1 MSEERVTLQMIKEAQ
16 ERLKGVAQK
25 TGLSYSNS
33 VSDLAGCEVYLK
45 LENLQRTGSFKL
57 RGAYNKVASLTPEE
71 REKGVIA
78 ASAGNHAQGVAL
90 AASEY
95 GCQSVICM
103 PKHAPLSKI
112 TATRGYGANV
122 VLYGDFFDEAAAKAV
137 ELTTEHGYTF
147 VHPFNDPEVIAGQGT
162 IALEIIEQLPEV
174 DAIVA
179 PIGGGGLIS
188 GLAVAAKNVNPKIK
202 VIGVQTEN
210 MPSMKESIE
219 KGQVITY
226 NGKATLADG
235 IAVKT
240 PGDLTYDI
248 CKKYVDEIV
257 TVDESEIASA
267 ILILLERGKTVAEGA
282 GAVPVAALMS
292 GKISGIRNKKVA
304 ALVSGGNIDVK
315 GKNVVCLLSGG
326 NIDVNNMTRVI
337 NQGLI
342 KSQRKIFFQTVIP
355 DVPGELVKLL
365 TLIAGTNAN
374 VLSITHERSQHG
386 IDMGMTAVSLE
397 LETANEKHVEKLMT
411 MLKDHHYF
419 VTLK

>member
-1 MSEERVTLQMIKEAQ
+1 
-16 ERLKGVAQK
+16 
-25 TGLSYSNS
+25 
-33 VSDLAGCEVYLK
+33 
-45 LENLQRTGSFKL
+45 
-57 RGAYNKVASLTPEE
+57 
-71 REKGVIA
+71 
-78 ASAGNHAQGVAL
+78 
-90 AASEY
+90 
-95 GCQSVICM
+95 M

-147 VHPFNDPEVIAGQGT
+147 VHPFNDPEVIAGQGR
-162 IALEIIEQLPEV
+162 LPWKSSNSCLKSM
-174 DAIVA
+174 
-179 PIGGGGLIS
+179 PS
-188 GLAVAAKNVNPKIK
+188 SHRLAAAAHFRPGRSSKSVNPKIK

-210 MPSMKESIE
+210 MPSMKESVE

-240 PGDLTYDI
+240 PGDLTFDI

-267 ILILLERGKTVAEGA
+267 ILLLLERGKTVAEGA

-304 ALVSGGNIDVK
+304 ALV
-315 GKNVVCLLSGG
+315 SGG

-374 VLSITHERSQHG
+374 VLPSPMNAAS
-386 IDMGMTAVSLE
+386 TASTGHDRLFQLE

-411 MLKDHHYF
+411 MLKDIIF

>member
-219 KGQVITY
+219 KG
-226 NGKATLADG
+226 
-235 IAVKT
+235 
-240 PGDLTYDI
+240 
-248 CKKYVDEIV
+248 KKYVDEIV

-304 ALVSGGNIDVK
+304 ALV
-315 GKNVVCLLSGG
+315 SGG

-386 IDMGMTAVSLE
+386 IDMGLTAVSLE

>member
-1 MSEERVTLQMIKEAQ
+1 MIQEAQ

-33 VSDLAGCEVYLK
+33 VSDLAGCKVFLK

-112 TATRGYGANV
+112 AATKGYGANV
-122 VLYGDFFDEAAAKAV
+122 VLHGDFFDEAAAKAV
-137 ELTTEHGYTF
+137 ELTAEHGYTF

-162 IALEIIEQLPEV
+162 IALEIMEQLSDV

-188 GLAVAAKNVNPKIK
+188 GLAVAAKSVNPKIK

-210 MPSMKESIE
+210 MPSMKVSLEN
-219 KGQVITY
+219 GQAIAY

-235 IAVKT
+235 IAVKV
-240 PGDLTYDI
+240 PGDLTFSI
-248 CKKYVDEIV
+248 CQKYVDEVV

-282 GAVPVAALMS
+282 GAVPVAALMN

-304 ALVSGGNIDVK
+304 ALVSGGNIDV
-315 GKNVVCLLSGG
+315 
-326 NIDVNNMTRVI
+326 NNMTRVI

-342 KSQRKIFFQTVIP
+342 RSQRKIFFQTIIP
-355 DVPGELVKLL
+355 DVSGELVKLL
-365 TLIAGTNAN
+365 SIIADTSAN

-386 IDMGMTAVSLE
+386 ISMGTTAVSLE
-397 LETANEKHVEKLMT
+397 LETANEKHVEKLMNV
-411 MLKDHHYF
+411 LRDNHYF
-419 VTLK
+419 VMMK

>member
-1 MSEERVTLQMIKEAQ
+1 MLPLAANDMSEQNVTLQMIQEAQ

-33 VSDLAGCEVYLK
+33 VSELAGCKVYLK

-57 RGAYNKVASLTPEE
+57 RGAYNKVASLTPAE

-95 GCQSVICM
+95 GCQAVICM

-112 TATRGYGANV
+112 AATRSYGANV
-122 VLYGDFFDEAAAKAV
+122 VLHGDFFDEAAAKAV
-137 ELTTEHGYTF
+137 ELTAEYGYTF

-162 IALEIIEQLPEV
+162 IALEIMDQLSDV

-188 GLAVAAKNVNPKIK
+188 GLAVAAKSVNPKIK

-210 MPSMKESIE
+210 MPSMKISLEN
-219 KGQVITY
+219 GQAIAC

-235 IAVKT
+235 IAVKV
-240 PGDLTYDI
+240 PGNLTFSI
-248 CKKYVDEIV
+248 CQKYVDEVI

-304 ALVSGGNIDVK
+304 ALVSGGNIDV
-315 GKNVVCLLSGG
+315 
-326 NIDVNNMTRVI
+326 NNMTRVI

-342 KSQRKIFFQTVIP
+342 RSQRKIFFQTIIP
-355 DVPGELVKLL
+355 DIPGELVKLL
-365 TLIAGTNAN
+365 SIIADTGAN

-386 IDMGMTAVSLE
+386 IIMGTTAVSLE
-397 LETANEKHVEKLMT
+397 LETANEKHVEKLMSV
-411 MLKDHHYF
+411 LRDHHYF
-419 VTLK
+419 VMLK